1 MQKANY
7 MSNTCAIPNNIAQ
20 SREQVFQINLSKT
33 HHEYVIALA
42 GNPNTGKSTIFN
54 ALTGLNQHTGNWPG
68 KTVKRMEGKFRFHD
82 RHYRLIDLPGT
93 YSLLSTSTDEE
104 IARNFVLFGKPDV
117 TVVVVDSTCL
127 ERNLNLVLQI
137 AQITNNVIL
146 CCNLID
152 EAKRKSISINQQSLE
167 HDLGL
172 PVVLTSA
179 RNGDGLDDLK
189 KSIEEIITGQIR
201 PQPFAISYPD
211 ELKEPV
217 ETLVSSLRELFPTLP
232 NPAWVAMRLLD
243 GDQKIKES
251 LDSAELL
258 PTLLNN
264 DSSLATESHH
274 LPSPSNPSVNTIF
287 KTADHLSRSVQPV
300 MHDLFVESLF
310 LDAQRITRRAVTKK
324 TGIRIWDNS
333 LDHLLTSRIF
343 GIPAMVILLSIVFF
357 LTIEGANIP
366 SQILADWLFQIEG
379 LLDHTFNYLNAPWWL
394 TGFLAHGVY
403 RGLAW
408 VISVML
414 PPMAI
419 FFPIFTFLE
428 DFGYLPRVAFNLD
441 RLFKWS
447 GAHGKQAL
455 AMGMGFGCNAAGV
468 IATRIID
475 SPRERL
481 IAIITNNF
489 VPCNGRWPT
498 LIMLASLFVAAAF
511 PSALSSVAAA
521 STIVFITLFG
531 VLVTLLVSKFLSTR
545 TSLRGESSFFQIEL
559 PPYRRPQFLRIIYT
573 SLIDRT
579 LLVLWRAIVMAAPAG
594 GLCWLL
600 ANIYVGQYSLFAHA
614 ANFLQPMGQAIGLDG
629 VILLAYI
636 IAIPANEIIV
646 PTIIMGYMAA
656 GQMTELDSDFEL
668 KQLFVQNGWSV
679 MTAVSLMLFSLLHY
693 PCSTTTMTIW
703 KETKSVKWT
712 VVSNLLPLSIAFAVC
727 FIVAQTWPLLF

>member
-1 MQKANY
+1 M
-7 MSNTCAIPNNIAQ
+7 PNNIVRT
-20 SREQVFQINLSKT
+20 REQVFQINLSKT
-33 HHEYVIALA
+33 HHESVIALA

-152 EAKRKSISINQQSLE
+152 EAKRKSISVDQKSLE
-167 HDLGL
+167 QDLGI

-179 RNGDGLDDLK
+179 RSGDGLDELK
-189 KSIEEIITGQIR
+189 QKIEALAMGQIR
-201 PQPFAISYPD
+201 PQPFAVSYPHA
-211 ELKEPV
+211 LKEPV
-217 ETLVSSLRELFPTLP
+217 ETMTSSLRELFPTLP

-243 GDQKIKES
+243 GDEKIKEALAS
-251 LDSAELL
+251 PELL
-258 PTLLNN
+258 PSLLNN
-264 DSSLATESHH
+264 DSNLTSENRIV
-274 LPSPSNPSVNTIF
+274 PSNPSVNKIF
-287 KTADHLSRSVQPV
+287 NMADQLSQSVRPV

-310 LDAQRITRRAVTKK
+310 EDAQRITRRAVVKK
-324 TGIRIWDNS
+324 NGVRIWDNS
-333 LDHLLTSRIF
+333 LDRFLTSRVF
-343 GIPAMVILLSIVFF
+343 GIPAMLILLSVVFF

-366 SQILADWLFQIEG
+366 SQILADWLFQIED
-379 LLDHTFNYLNAPWWL
+379 LLDQAFNYLNAPWWL
-394 TGFLAHGVY
+394 TGFIVHGVY

-531 VLVTLLVSKFLSTR
+531 VLITLLVSKFLSTR

-559 PPYRRPQFLRIIYT
+559 PPYRRPQFFRIFYT

-600 ANIYVGQYSLFAHA
+600 ANIYIGQYSLFAHA
-614 ANFLQPMGQAIGLDG
+614 ANFLQPLGQAIGLDG

-703 KETKSVKWT
+703 KETRSVKWT